1 MSRSI
6 ICDLEHLVL
15 SEAFCNFEY
24 ASLLIRML
32 TGFVS
37 EQGRPAPFR
46 KPPQVFSLLFLFI
59 FLSNNIMVF
68 PSEII
73 YKPFSSFFH
82 QLFYCASIGN
92 FVEGW

>member
-6 ICDLEHLVL
+6 ICDLEHLVS

-59 FLSNNIMVF
+59 SFADNIIIF
-68 PSEII
+68 PLQII
-73 YKPFSSFFH
+73 SKPSCRLLH